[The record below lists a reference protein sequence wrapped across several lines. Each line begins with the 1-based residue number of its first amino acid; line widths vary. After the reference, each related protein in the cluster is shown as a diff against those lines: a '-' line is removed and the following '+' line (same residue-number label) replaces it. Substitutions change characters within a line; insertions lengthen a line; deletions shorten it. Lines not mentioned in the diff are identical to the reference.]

1 MAANDKKVLCTLIVH
16 EIALHG
22 EHPPRRARVDVEAK
36 SVALAFKLVE
46 ERAMAQLKGK
56 R

>member
-1 MAANDKKVLCTLIVH
+1 MAANDKKVLCTLIVK

-22 EHPPRRARVDVEAK
+22 EHPPREARVSVEAT
-36 SVALAFKLVE
+36 SVSRVFQVAEA
-46 ERAMAQLKGK
+46 RAMAQLKGK

>member
-1 MAANDKKVLCTLIVH
+1 MAANDKKVLCTLTIE

-22 EHPPRRARVDVEAK
+22 EHAPRKAQVSAQATNV
-36 SVALAFKLVE
+36 SHAFRLVQ